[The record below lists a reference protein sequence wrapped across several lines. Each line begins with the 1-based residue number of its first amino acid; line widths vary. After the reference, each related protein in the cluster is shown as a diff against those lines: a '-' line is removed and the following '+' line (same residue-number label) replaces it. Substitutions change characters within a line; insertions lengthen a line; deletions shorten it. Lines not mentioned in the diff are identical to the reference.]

1 MLLVPRR
8 IINPTC
14 TSNFSS
20 GTTTTDL
27 VLTAYIEPVGGVQ
40 YYRVHPKYFYATSGG
55 SITVC
60 LRFFYDKPGLNK
72 HYINQFILNLRI
84 KDQKRCFFPV
94 TALTYLLVVL
104 ILYLCIL
111 SGICLKTYSEIRN
124 FVLHYNL
131 GGFWDK
137 TVYALIWF
145 CSKQVCLL

>member
-60 LRFFYDKPGLNK
+60 LSFFYDKPGLNK
-72 HYINQFILNLRI
+72 HYINQFILNSRI
-84 KDQKRCFFPV
+84 KDQKRLFLSSNSSDLFISCSHIVPMYFIWN
-94 TALTYLLVVL
+94 LSKDIL
-104 ILYLCIL
+104 I
-111 SGICLKTYSEIRN
+111 
-124 FVLHYNL
+124 NL
-131 GGFWDK
+131 E
-137 TVYALIWF
+137 F
-145 CSKQVCLL
+145 CPP

>member
-1 MLLVPRR
+1 MDLKYFVLLVPRR

-60 LRFFYDKPGLNK
+60 LSFFYDKPG
-72 HYINQFILNLRI
+72 
-84 KDQKRCFFPV
+84 
-94 TALTYLLVVL
+94 
-104 ILYLCIL
+104 
-111 SGICLKTYSEIRN
+111 
-124 FVLHYNL
+124 
-131 GGFWDK
+131 
-137 TVYALIWF
+137 
-145 CSKQVCLL
+145 